1 MKKNEKSFEQ
11 MILAFKQKINKLQT
25 PPSHNLTEK
34 EFEILRRD
42 RELRSKSA
50 SYRTLGEDDKA
61 DALEHE
67 ILNLQSKVAS
77 IKEKLKQAP
86 SGRDEIYETIASTPD
101 SKLQREALKIQKA
114 GLAEYQKVLKEIEE
128 SEAERMRLHGEVFE
142 NARQRG
148 NLERRKYDLF
158 IKLRQIEKAL
168 PAEKHKATHPPKAP
182 EWTHCL
188 PNEDAVGRAYG
199 QRPYLIPG
207 RY

>member
-1 MKKNEKSFEQ
+1 MQKSFEK
-11 MILAFKQKINKLQT
+11 MALEFRQKINELQT

-42 RELRSKSA
+42 RELRAKSA

-61 DALEHE
+61 DALESE
-67 ILNLQSKVAS
+67 ILNIQNKIVS
-77 IKEKLKQAP
+77 IKEKLKQNP
-86 SGRDEIYETIASTPD
+86 SGRDEIYATIASTPD
-101 SKLQREALKIQKA
+101 SKLHREALKIQKA
-114 GLAEYQKVLKEIEE
+114 GLAEYKKVLKEIEE
-128 SEAERMRLHGEVFE
+128 SEAERVQVHKAVAA
-142 NARQRG
+142 NAKKRG
-148 NLERRKYDLF
+148 SLERRKYDLY

-168 PAEKHKATHPPKAP
+168 PAEKHKAAHPPKAP
-182 EWTHCL
+182 NWSHCL